1 MFTEMQPPLAPEVAL
16 PILTSE
22 APSLC
27 APYLQAALAAHTAA
41 PEVFHTELA
50 LIYLRSAL
58 EQHKPG
64 AAQGVRPSG
73 ASIPLRGH
81 CYERLGCAS
90 WLYRLLNQFIGRSG
104 SPVMIL
110 ITIICWSASATFKN
124 RAAVT
129 LYVMTVDRHRSAT
142 GSRAIPG
149 RERACTAPG
158 AVPSY

>member
-27 APYLQAALAAHTAA
+27 APYLQAALAANIAA

-64 AAQGVRPSG
+64 AAQGTYPSG
-73 ASIPLRGH
+73 AFIPVRGQTW
-81 CYERLGCAS
+81 CKKLGSAS
-90 WLYRLLNQFIGRSG
+90 WLLGLLYWFPGRS
-104 SPVMIL
+104 
-110 ITIICWSASATFKN
+110 N
-124 RAAVT
+124 T
-129 LYVMTVDRHRSAT
+129 LSC
-142 GSRAIPG
+142 S
-149 RERACTAPG
+149 
-158 AVPSY
+158 